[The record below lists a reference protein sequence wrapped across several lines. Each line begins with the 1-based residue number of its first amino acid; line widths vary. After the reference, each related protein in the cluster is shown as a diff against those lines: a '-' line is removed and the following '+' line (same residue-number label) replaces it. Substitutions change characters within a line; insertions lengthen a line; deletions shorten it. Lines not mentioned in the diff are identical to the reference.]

1 MSLHVFIRSVA
12 IQMIRIG
19 SDSVP
24 VMTISMEEALNII
37 TAYYDQSPSLAGD
50 YKTKN
55 HNDTAEEVLQWW
67 NKIK

>member
-1 MSLHVFIRSVA
+1 
-12 IQMIRIG
+12 
-19 SDSVP
+19 
-24 VMTISMEEALNII
+24 MTISMEEALNII